1 MPSRWNYLRVRG
13 EYHWAYARAKSS
25 SELPP
30 RARRI
35 LFQLVFHKVHGGT
48 TSAHAENT
56 SRRVMCRGAGWNYLR
71 ARGEYLP
78 LWWWP
83 WGSRE
88 LPPRARRI
96 PAQATGLTP
105 VTELP
110 PRARRILGATMK
122 TAPTSGTTSVC
133 AENTSIH
140 LINPLPSGNY
150 LRVRGEYVDWPY
162 ALSAA
167 VELPPRARRILRGT
181 RACDRTTGTTSACA
195 ENTLRNWPL
204 DTQLRNYL
212 RVRGEYADSNG
223 PAITGVELP
232 PRARRIP
239 NRREH

>member
-1 MPSRWNYLRVRG
+1 M
-13 EYHWAYARAKSS
+13 
-25 SELPP
+25 
-30 RARRI
+30 
-35 LFQLVFHKVHGGT
+35 FQ
-48 TSAHAENT
+48 
-56 SRRVMCRGAGWNYLR
+56 NYLR

-150 LRVRGEYVDWPY
+150 LRVRGEY
-162 ALSAA
+162 
-167 VELPPRARRILRGT
+167 
-181 RACDRTTGTTSACA
+181 
-195 ENTLRNWPL
+195 
-204 DTQLRNYL
+204 
-212 RVRGEYADSNG
+212 
-223 PAITGVELP
+223 
-232 PRARRIP
+232 
-239 NRREH
+239 